1 MMQAVSCIDEEKEYG
16 KIGGSM
22 LCKCGIKKKQ
32 LPSLG
37 SGDKAHHL
45 DLMFWWEKDKKEILP
60 Y

>member
-45 DLMFWWEKDKKEILP
+45 DLMFW
-60 Y
+60 